1 MAKAKNT
8 ALTAFKSGLQ
18 TRLSKKRHKP
28 KMTVSLATLAG
39 FVPTGGYALAGFR
52 RGGEAGLTEGI
63 ARITVRLTG
72 YSITEEKFHG
82 SELARGWGPVLLGF
96 GVHKLANKIGIN
108 RQIARMG
115 IPLLRI

>member
-1 MAKAKNT
+1 MAKNT
-8 ALTAFKSGLQ
+8 ALSAFKAGLRARR
-18 TRLSKKRHKP
+18 TGKHHKP

-39 FVPTGGYALAGFR
+39 FVPTGGYALEGFR
-52 RGGEAGLTEGI
+52 RGGEAGLTEGL

-72 YSITEEKFHG
+72 YSITENKFHVN
-82 SELARGWGPVLLGF
+82 ELAKGWIPVLLGF
-96 GVHKLANKIGIN
+96 GVHKLATKIGIN